1 MCSRLWL
8 NQRRMHWH
16 LSFIGCQQLGSWSGQ
31 VYLGVTEGKDQKAK
45 LSYLFGEEWNV
56 VTKGSSADL
65 FCEFRVNRF
74 AVNVTIED
82 VESTKMTSFLVSAS
96 PLSASAL
103 LSSLWAFTVEKWYE
117 CMSGI
122 LVYTRRRNQEG
133 KITSS
138 SKYWITVSVYLI
150 IL

>member
-1 MCSRLWL
+1 M
-8 NQRRMHWH
+8 
-16 LSFIGCQQLGSWSGQ
+16 
-31 VYLGVTEGKDQKAK
+31 YLGVTEGKDQKAK

-103 LSSLWAFTVEKWYE
+103 LSSLWAFTVEK
-117 CMSGI
+117 
-122 LVYTRRRNQEG
+122 
-133 KITSS
+133 
-138 SKYWITVSVYLI
+138 
-150 IL
+150 